1 MHNQEHPRKKV
12 WSKRLWLCWWSWWSS
27 DRRPVSCIAEFL
39 FFFHVLNVSRHSH
52 GSVSFREA
60 SIAERPTLVFDT
72 KAIKGDEDDKETCP
86 RSQSILS
93 WILIISLLL
102 IFIFTFFVIMYQ
114 EPRCD
119 GSQVRWEGFPRWENA
134 FKEAQLPQGQFEMRL
149 ELYIKAFERS
159 NYQSA

>member
-1 MHNQEHPRKKV
+1 MEQKV
-12 WSKRLWLCWWSWWSS
+12 MALLVEPVAF
-27 DRRPVSCIAEFL
+27 RPGTCKLHFWIPALLPCIF
-39 FFFHVLNVSRHSH
+39 VSRHSH
-52 GSVSFREA
+52 ASVSSREA